1 MGGEGTW
8 QTRVETARIN
18 TIAYGADNA
27 TAPTNPSTGTAET
40 WASEGSWTAL
50 SCNYAADDF
59 TFTDLDGE
67 PVIIKPPTGQANVA
81 RFWDTRGLDT
91 VSFNTYE
98 IGDKVYVLDTAMTES
113 PTGTFSP
120 AVVHTRKAICI
131 EFAGLGI
138 VYMPSCEVIVG
149 TPTGGV
155 KASGGHNCVIY
166 TYATTSVVAAYQWIQ
181 NQDA

>member
-8 QTRVETARIN
+8 QTDVETGRIN
-18 TIAYGADNA
+18 AIAYGSADA
-27 TAPTNPSTGTAET
+27 SAPTLPSTGTAET
-40 WASEGSWTAL
+40 WSGEGSWTEL

-67 PVIIKPPTGQANVA
+67 PVVIKAPTGQANVA
-81 RFWDTRGLDT
+81 RFWDTRALDT

-98 IGDKVYVLDTAMTES
+98 IGDKVYVLDTAVSES
-113 PTGTFSP
+113 PTGTFGVT
-120 AVVHTRKAICI
+120 VVHTRKAICI
-131 EFAGLGI
+131 EFAGLG
-138 VYMPSCEVIVG
+138 VVWMPSCEVIVSS
-149 TPTGGV
+149 PKGGV

-166 TYATTSVVAAYQWIQ
+166 CYGTTAAPAAFKWVQ